1 VKRLC
6 EQHHVGPRSCSEAD
20 VFCVKAKRQQQQ
32 SGQPERNQPHVLIM
46 IPEKGE
52 CFMKLREQM
61 PELVG
66 ATTWLNGE
74 ATKADLVG
82 EKPTL
87 IHFWSVSCHLCK
99 EAMPDVN
106 NFRDQYKDELN
117 VIAVHMPRSEEDT
130 NLETI
135 KSVAAAHDI
144 VQPIFVDSELKLT
157 DAFENQYVPAYFVFD
172 KDGQLRH
179 MQAGGSGMKM
189 LEKRVNRVL
198 DEVRNA

>member
-1 VKRLC
+1 
-6 EQHHVGPRSCSEAD
+6 
-20 VFCVKAKRQQQQ
+20 
-32 SGQPERNQPHVLIM
+32 
-46 IPEKGE
+46 
-52 CFMKLREQM
+52 MKLREQM
-61 PELVG
+61 PELEG

-74 ATKADLVG
+74 RTKADLIG

-117 VIAVHMPRSEEDT
+117 VVAVHMPRSEDDLD
-130 NLETI
+130 LEKI
-135 KSVAAAHDI
+135 KEVAAEHDI
-144 VQPIFVDSELKLT
+144 TQPIFVDSEAKLT
-157 DAFENQYVPAYFVFD
+157 DAFENQYVPAYYVFD

-179 MQAGGSGMKM
+179 FQAGGSGMKM

-198 DEVRNA
+198 GETKKD